1 MASQTVLSYSGTTTI
16 NKVAC
21 DNLTGDYVGIAVQ
34 GAGSWHIYHTN
45 SKGVLQG
52 KGYYNANSGGR
63 HFGLIDLKAGDIVHI
78 TASGGLPTSATNG
91 TYDSENSTAGTDCY
105 YTVTANGHFDVSVT
119 RYFYIHTVSVTRDLA
134 DLEAPTYDI
143 TGANGVERQ
152 VTLSCITDGAAIK
165 YNTVNDKSAP
175 GWTTYSAP
183 FYTSEATLY
192 AYSEKSSST
201 SDVVTITT
209 GAGTAITLNAPTI
222 SGTFELNGLAYN
234 PRYTFSSN
242 QSGKVIGNPIL
253 TYTYSFNSGASTEGT
268 SYSPSSSGSLTVTV
282 SAEGY
287 TSNSTTQDVFGGNF
301 AMTYFFDAI
310 NDVTVETGSG
320 TWTNPSNIGGAQWT
334 FTGLENSTYTLRG
347 DMSLTGFMYARTTT
361 KQTKEGFYTRVS
373 AGSIDFTL
381 EDGEAIV
388 FTTLGDNIIAN
399 SSSTSQA
406 IAQYTNIRTI
416 TIYSPATEV
425 DLAIFDCMQF
435 EENADFANAAAAE
448 SFSTAAEVYAFYTA
462 WHIAKADAASSND
475 ITKVIRNAAVA
486 DGTDWNDAR
495 RNSGQQYTG
504 APDNTYFDA
513 WDQYVSNASQTIYGL
528 PAGTYTLKVATRAS
542 ETLTDINKYNVWV
555 NGGTADARVL
565 GHHEGSEGNFL
576 GNGWNW
582 TVITFTLDAAAD
594 VNIGFYSLPGKS
606 SNLWAGCDDWH
617 LYKGIL
623 THPVSISELGWAT
636 LYTPYALNFD
646 GTGLTA
652 YTATV
657 AGSTI
662 TLNPVTEVP
671 ANTGVVLNGDEGS
684 YNIPVITS
692 STEEQGAL
700 TGNAAAATAYDAFD
714 GYTLYALAQ
723 AEDYPTHQV
732 QFRPVESGSIAAGKA
747 FLKIANGSLV
757 KAFDI
762 DIAGADAIDDVRS
775 KMEEGRSEIFNLAG
789 QRMNRLQKGVNIV
802 NGKKILVK

>member
-1 MASQTVLSYSGTTTI
+1 
-16 NKVAC
+16 
-21 DNLTGDYVGIAVQ
+21 
-34 GAGSWHIYHTN
+34 
-45 SKGVLQG
+45 
-52 KGYYNANSGGR
+52 
-63 HFGLIDLKAGDIVHI
+63 
-78 TASGGLPTSATNG
+78 
-91 TYDSENSTAGTDCY
+91 
-105 YTVTANGHFDVSVT
+105 
-119 RYFYIHTVSVTRDLA
+119 
-134 DLEAPTYDI
+134 
-143 TGANGVERQ
+143 
-152 VTLSCITDGAAIK
+152 
-165 YNTVNDKSAP
+165 
-175 GWTTYSAP
+175 
-183 FYTSEATLY
+183 
-192 AYSEKSSST
+192 
-201 SDVVTITT
+201 
-209 GAGTAITLNAPTI
+209 
-222 SGTFELNGLAYN
+222 
-234 PRYTFSSN
+234 
-242 QSGKVIGNPIL
+242 
-253 TYTYSFNSGASTEGT
+253 
-268 SYSPSSSGSLTVTV
+268 
-282 SAEGY
+282 
-287 TSNSTTQDVFGGNF
+287 
-301 AMTYFFDAI
+301 
-310 NDVTVETGSG
+310 
-320 TWTNPSNIGGAQWT
+320 
-334 FTGLENSTYTLRG
+334 
-347 DMSLTGFMYARTTT
+347 MSLTGFMYARTTT

-475 ITKVIRNAAVA
+475 ITRVIRNAAVA

-495 RNSGQQYTG
+495 RNNGQQYTG

-513 WDQYVSNASQTIYGL
+513 WDQYASNASQTIYGL

-617 LYKGIL
+617 LYKGTL
-623 THPVSISELGWAT
+623 THPAAISALGWST

-652 YTATV
+652 YTASI
-657 AGSTI
+657 AGSTV
-662 TLNPVTEVP
+662 TLTPVTDVP
-671 ANTGVVLNGDEGS
+671 ANTGVVLNGAEGN
-684 YNIPVITS
+684 YDIPVIMS
-692 STEEQGAL
+692 SETAKGSL
-700 TGNAAAATAYDAFD
+700 MGNAAAATSYDAA
-714 GYTLYALAQ
+714 GSGNAYYVLAPS
-723 AEDYPTHQV
+723 EDANYQV
-732 QFRPVESGSIAAGKA
+732 QFRPVTSGSIAAGKA
-747 FLKIANGSLV
+747 FLEAPYDAGGGV

-762 DIAGADAIDDVRS
+762 EIAGADAIDDVRS